1 VKSTLLAASAVA
13 LLVLTA
19 AVVPHAQTSAGQ
31 SAAQRERAAATVS
44 APLDTPATRPEPVDL
59 AAIQRIK
66 DEGLQR
72 SQVMDTAW
80 YLTDVHGPRLTNSPR
95 IRSAAAWASKRLI
108 DWGISNVRQES
119 WGPFGRG
126 WSNEKFVATIVGPQ
140 SFPLIAFPRAWTPG
154 TDGPVTAEVVAA
166 PIRTDQDMTTW
177 SGKLKG
183 KVVLLGNITDVRAL
197 FTPLGRRFTAQE
209 LTDLEAQPVN
219 AGRGRGVRGGGPP
232 PDPNF
237 TQRVM
242 QFLAK
247 EGAVASLEPATG
259 RGDHGA
265 ILVTNAPASYRDANP
280 PAVVPQ
286 IMVATEH
293 YNRIA
298 RLVDQKLPVQIEL
311 NVENRFH
318 GETLDSFTL
327 LGELPGT
334 DRADELV
341 MLGAHFDSWHA
352 GTGATDN
359 AAGSAVMMEAMR
371 ILKAT
376 GLRMR
381 RTVRLALW
389 TGEEQG
395 LLGSRAYTKQQ
406 FGDSQTMTL
415 KPAHAKLAG
424 YFNMD
429 NGSGAIRG
437 VYLQGN
443 DAVRPVF
450 SAWLEPFRPLGMT
463 TLSMRSVG
471 ATDHVAFDEVGLPG
485 FQFIQDPLEYG
496 THSHHTNMDV
506 YDRLQGEDLMKNA
519 VIVASFVY
527 HAANRDGVLP
537 RKALPPPRR
546 TSTQ

>member
-1 VKSTLLAASAVA
+1 VKSIPRAASTAA
-13 LLVLTA
+13 LLLLTA
-19 AVVPHAQTSAGQ
+19 AVIPHAQTSAGNP
-31 SAAQRERAAATVS
+31 AGQRDRPATTVS
-44 APLDTPATRPEPVDL
+44 VPAEGAVTRPEPVDL

-80 YLTDVHGPRLTNSPR
+80 YLTDVHGPRLTNSPN
-95 IRSAAAWASKRLI
+95 IRAAAGWASKRLTE
-108 DWGISNVRQES
+108 WGIANVRQES

-126 WSNEKFVATIVGPQ
+126 WSNEKFSASMVAPQ

-154 TDGPVTAEVVAA
+154 TEGPVTAEVVAA
-166 PIRTDQDMTTW
+166 PIRTEQDMTTW
-177 SGKLKG
+177 AGKLKG
-183 KVVLLGNITDVRAL
+183 KVVLLGNITEVRAL
-197 FTPLGRRFTAQE
+197 FTPLGRRFTTQE
-209 LTDLEAQPVN
+209 LVDLEAQPVN
-219 AGRGRGVRGGGPP
+219 ARRGRGVRGGGPP
-232 PDPNF
+232 ADPNF
-237 TQRVM
+237 IVRVM

-247 EGAVASLEPATG
+247 EGAVASLQPATG
-259 RGDHGA
+259 RNDHGA

-298 RLVDQKLPVQIEL
+298 RLIDQKTPVQIEL
-311 NVENRFH
+311 DVRNRFH
-318 GETLDSFTL
+318 GDTLDSFTL

-334 DRADELV
+334 DRADEIV

-395 LLGSRAYTKQQ
+395 LLGSRAYVKQQ
-406 FGDSQTMTL
+406 FGDRETMVL
-415 KPAHAKLAG
+415 KPAHAKVAG

-450 SAWLEPFRPLGMT
+450 SAWLEPFRTLGMT

-471 ATDHVAFDEVGLPG
+471 STDHVAFDELGLPG

-527 HAANRDGVLP
+527 HAANRDALLP
-537 RKALPPPRR
+537 RKALPPARPR
-546 TSTQ
+546 STQ

>member
-1 VKSTLLAASAVA
+1 
-13 LLVLTA
+13 
-19 AVVPHAQTSAGQ
+19 
-31 SAAQRERAAATVS
+31 
-44 APLDTPATRPEPVDL
+44 
-59 AAIQRIK
+59 
-66 DEGLQR
+66 
-72 SQVMDTAW
+72 
-80 YLTDVHGPRLTNSPR
+80 
-95 IRSAAAWASKRLI
+95 
-108 DWGISNVRQES
+108 
-119 WGPFGRG
+119 
-126 WSNEKFVATIVGPQ
+126 
-140 SFPLIAFPRAWTPG
+140 
-154 TDGPVTAEVVAA
+154 
-166 PIRTDQDMTTW
+166 
-177 SGKLKG
+177 
-183 KVVLLGNITDVRAL
+183 
-197 FTPLGRRFTAQE
+197 
-209 LTDLEAQPVN
+209 
-219 AGRGRGVRGGGPP
+219 
-232 PDPNF
+232 
-237 TQRVM
+237 M

-247 EGAVASLEPATG
+247 EGAVASLEPANG

-265 ILVTNAPASYRDANP
+265 ILVTNAPASYRQANAP
-280 PAVVPQ
+280 VVVPQ

-298 RLVDQKLPVQIEL
+298 RLVDQKFPVRIEL
-311 NVENRFH
+311 NVQNRFH

-334 DRADELV
+334 DRADEVV

-359 AAGSAVMMEAMR
+359 AAGSAVMMEALR

-395 LLGSRAYTKQQ
+395 LLGSRAYAKQQ
-406 FGDSQTMTL
+406 FGDPETMTL
-415 KPAHAKLAG
+415 KPAHAKLTG

-450 SAWLEPFRPLGMT
+450 SAWLEPFRALGMT

-471 ATDHVAFDEVGLPG
+471 STDHIAFDEVGLPG

-496 THSHHTNMDV
+496 SHSHHTNMDV

-527 HAANRDGVLP
+527 HAANRDGLLP
-537 RKALPPPRR
+537 RKALPRPRR
-546 TSTQ
+546 TATQ